1 MITFTCDND
10 RTVTLAAPPLGI
22 SVTTEDYTP
31 EVTIRRFAEGMADC
45 MLYTL
50 LPDVRKVQQALA
62 EGDHAKV
69 LELFSLAE
77 NTDMTS
83 MFFLNEEEMF
93 IIPSQRQEIRPV
105 LREAVSSAQQGKI
118 VTHITLKWYSQ
129 VKTFDFSRTEAGV
142 SLEVTVYLPTLRYEH
157 YILADTDTLHREDV
171 IASLCANL
179 PDYIDHLRTPQTQ
192 NTGA

>member
-1 MITFTCDND
+1 MITFTCNDD

-50 LPDVRKVQQALA
+50 LPDVRKVQQALV
-62 EGDHAKV
+62 EGDHARV
-69 LELFSLAE
+69 LELFSLSE
-77 NTDMTS
+77 NTDMIS

-93 IIPSQRQEIRPV
+93 IIPFQRQEIRTV
-105 LREAVSSAQQGKI
+105 LRQAVSIAQQGKI
-118 VTHITLKWYSQ
+118 VTHISLRWYSQ
-129 VKTFDFSRTEAGV
+129 MKTFDFSRTEAGV
-142 SLEVTVYLPTLRYEH
+142 SLEVTADLPTLRYEH

-179 PDYIDHLRTPQTQ
+179 PGYIDHLRTPQTQ